1 LSPYID
7 QLETVILSRDRITM
21 KVITGPS
28 SSGIDP
34 TEQEVQQLARSL
46 YHEAAEHKPSIFEP
60 QDWLGKMIEWS
71 LEDESLRVALF
82 RFVDVLPSLDS
93 AAEIGRHL
101 EEYFA
106 KVDHAFGGLVFLA
119 QALRAGWLLA
129 PVARHNVTRLARRFI
144 VDEQPGALRSA
155 LETLRKEPAAFTLDV
170 VGEATVSEKEA
181 LATQRRYLDLLQSL
195 SSISASWP
203 VIPQID
209 QGPDGP
215 LPRINLSVKASA
227 LCARFDP
234 LDPDS
239 EKIVRERLRPLF
251 SEAARLN
258 AALTLDMEQYSF
270 KDLTLSILRDLLEE
284 SEFQRQP
291 HAAIAIQAYLRD
303 AEHDV
308 KELIQWARARK
319 RRIGVRLVKGAYWD
333 SEITWAKQKGW
344 PIPVF
349 LEKTETDANYERLTR
364 LLLESYDIVDA
375 AFGSHNIRSLAHAI
389 VTAEKLGVPNYGYEI
404 QMLYG
409 MGEPIRQAII
419 RNGQRVRVYLPVG
432 RLLPGMAYL
441 IRRLMENT
449 SNTSF
454 LRQTYAEEEQIDK
467 LIMPP
472 PKKTITPSRKT
483 ARKRAAAAAVEP
495 FQNEPLLD
503 FSRAENRG
511 QFAQALKTVRKQFAR
526 NYPLW
531 IGGEEL
537 KTKKWLESVNPAAP
551 EEVVGRVPVAGRGE
565 AERAVVNAVEFF
577 PEWSR
582 TPASE
587 RAAFMFRAADIM
599 RRRRIELAA
608 WEVFE
613 VGKGW
618 READAD
624 VAEAIDYLEYYGRE
638 MLRLSEPQVTQKLP
652 GESNVYLYEPRGVAA
667 VIAPWNF
674 PLAILT
680 GMTAAALVTGNC
692 AVIKPAEQSPVMG
705 ALLMEI
711 LREAELPPAACQLLQ
726 GGGELGAYLVRH
738 ASVQLIAF
746 TGSREVGLEILRTA
760 YDHQPG
766 QEHVKRVVCEMGGK
780 NAIIVDEDAD
790 LDEAVVH
797 ILESAF
803 GYQGQKCSAAS
814 RIVLVDEIHDLLL
827 ERLVEAVRSLK
838 IGQPEDPRNF
848 IGPVIDAA
856 AHSKIIGYLALGK
869 REGKCVLEREAPTKG
884 FFVGPAIF
892 SEIEP
897 DHRLANEEIFGP
909 VLSVI
914 KAKDFNHALQV
925 ANRSAYGLT
934 GGVFS
939 RSPAH
944 IEKTRREYRVGNLYI
959 NRGITG
965 AIVERQP
972 FGGLKLSGI
981 GSKAGGPD
989 YLLQFLEP
997 RTISENTLRHGFV
1010 APEELKN

>member
-1 LSPYID
+1 MTPA
-7 QLETVILSRDRITM
+7 V
-21 KVITGPS
+21 
-28 SSGIDP
+28 DP

-46 YHEAAEHKPSIFEP
+46 YHQAAEDKPSIFEP

-71 LEDESLRVALF
+71 LEDETLRVALF

-144 VDEQPGALRSA
+144 VDEEPSALRSA

-181 LATQRRYLDLLQSL
+181 LVTQRRYLDLLQSL
-195 SSISASWP
+195 SAISTGWP
-203 VIPQID
+203 VIPQVD

-239 EKIVRERLRPLF
+239 EGIVRERLRPLF
-251 SEAARLN
+251 GEAARVN
-258 AALTLDMEQYSF
+258 AALTLDMEQHSF
-270 KDLTLSILRDLLEE
+270 KDLTVSIFRGLLEE
-284 SEFQRQP
+284 SEFQSQP
-291 HAAIAIQAYLRD
+291 RAAIAIQAYLRD

-364 LLLESYDIVDA
+364 LLLESYDVVDA

-389 VTAEKLGVPNYGYEI
+389 VTAQKLGVPKYGYEI

-467 LIMPP
+467 LIVPPMPN
-472 PKKTITPSRKT
+472 KTITQSRKT
-483 ARKRAAAAAVEP
+483 ARKRATADAVEP

-503 FSRAENRG
+503 FAREANRTRFAES
-511 QFAQALKTVRKQFAR
+511 LKDVRRKFVNEYR
-526 NYPLW
+526 LW
-531 IGGEEL
+531 IGGEEVR
-537 KTKKWLESVNPAAP
+537 TRKWLESVNPAAP
-551 EEVVGRVPVAGRGE
+551 EEVIGRVSVAGRGE

-582 TPASE
+582 TAASE
-587 RAAFMFRAADIM
+587 RAAFMFSAADIM

-638 MLRLSEPQVTQKLP
+638 MLRLSQPRATQKLP
-652 GESNVYLYEPRGVAA
+652 GESNVYLYEPRGIAA

-680 GMTAAALVTGNC
+680 GMMAASVGDGKLHSDETSGAVARDGRLADGDTARSRVATGRLPIASGRRRIGSLPGAAPCG
-692 AVIKPAEQSPVMG
+692 
-705 ALLMEI
+705 
-711 LREAELPPAACQLLQ
+711 AACRV
-726 GGGELGAYLVRH
+726 YRF
-738 ASVQLIAF
+738 S
-746 TGSREVGLEILRTA
+746 GSW
-760 YDHQPG
+760 PG
-766 QEHVKRVVCEMGGK
+766 
-780 NAIIVDEDAD
+780 N
-790 LDEAVVH
+790 
-797 ILESAF
+797 
-803 GYQGQKCSAAS
+803 
-814 RIVLVDEIHDLLL
+814 
-827 ERLVEAVRSLK
+827 
-838 IGQPEDPRNF
+838 
-848 IGPVIDAA
+848 
-856 AHSKIIGYLALGK
+856 
-869 REGKCVLEREAPTKG
+869 
-884 FFVGPAIF
+884 
-892 SEIEP
+892 
-897 DHRLANEEIFGP
+897 
-909 VLSVI
+909 
-914 KAKDFNHALQV
+914 
-925 ANRSAYGLT
+925 SAYGLRSST
-934 GGVFS
+934 GPRACKAGRVRDGRQECHHRRRGC
-939 RSPAH
+939 RSGRSCSSHP
-944 IEKTRREYRVGNLYI
+944 RVGLWLPGSEVFGRLAPYPGRRNPRPSVGTVGRSGSEPQNRSARGSEEFHRSGHRCGRARKDHRLY
-959 NRGITG
+959 R
-965 AIVERQP
+965 
-972 FGGLKLSGI
+972 
-981 GSKAGGPD
+981 
-989 YLLQFLEP
+989 P
-997 RTISENTLRHGFV
+997 R
-1010 APEELKN
+1010 

>member
-1 LSPYID
+1 MIPA
-7 QLETVILSRDRITM
+7 V
-21 KVITGPS
+21 
-28 SSGIDP
+28 DP
-34 TEQEVQQLARSL
+34 TERKVQDLARSL
-46 YHEAAEHKPSIFEP
+46 YRQAAEHKPSIFQP

-71 LEDESLRVALF
+71 LKDESLRVALF

-93 AAEIGRHL
+93 ATEIGQHL

-106 KVDHAFGGLVFLA
+106 RVDHAFGGLVYLA
-119 QALRAGWLLA
+119 QALHAGWLLA
-129 PVARHNVTRLARRFI
+129 PVARQNVTRLARRFI
-144 VDEQPGALRSA
+144 VEENPKTLKSV
-155 LETLRKEPAAFTLDV
+155 LETLRKDPAAFTLDV
-170 VGEATVSEKEA
+170 VGEATLSDKEA
-181 LATQRRYLDLLQSL
+181 LATQQRYLDLLRGL
-195 SSISASWP
+195 TSIANDWP
-203 VIPQID
+203 TVPQID
-209 QGPDGP
+209 EGPDGP
-215 LPRINLSVKASA
+215 LARVNLSVKVSS
-227 LCARFDP
+227 LYARFDP

-239 EKIVRERLRPLF
+239 AIVARERLRPLF
-251 SEAARLN
+251 LEAARLH
-258 AALTLDMEQYSF
+258 AALTIDMEQYAF
-270 KDLTLSILRDLLEE
+270 KDLTLRIFRDLLEE
-284 SEFQRQP
+284 SEFESGP
-291 HAAIAIQAYLRD
+291 KAGIAVQAYLRD

-308 KELIQWARARK
+308 NELIRWARARR

-333 SEITWAKQKGW
+333 SEIAWAKQKGW
-344 PIPVF
+344 AIPVF
-349 LEKTETDANYERLTR
+349 LDKAETDANYEKLTR
-364 LLLESYDIVDA
+364 LLLEGHDVIDA

-389 VTAEKLGVPNYGYEI
+389 ITAKELGVPRYGYEI

-409 MGEPIRQAII
+409 MGEPIRRAVIQ
-419 RNGQRVRVYLPVG
+419 QQERVRIYLPVG

-454 LRQTYAEEEQIDK
+454 LRQTYAEQQEIDK
-467 LIMPP
+467 LILPP
-472 PKKTITPSRKT
+472 QAKIAAAKRRLPSRKVT
-483 ARKRAAAAAVEP
+483 AEQSPDSFR
-495 FQNEPLLD
+495 NEPLLD
-503 FSRAENRG
+503 FARADNRAR
-511 QFAQALKTVRKQFAR
+511 FAHALKEVRKKFSR
-526 NYPLW
+526 DYPLW

-537 KTKKWLESVNPAAP
+537 KTKGWLDSVNPAAP
-551 EEVVGRVPVAGRGE
+551 KEIIGRAAVAGLKE
-565 AERAVVNAVEFF
+565 AEQAVTIAAEFF
-577 PEWSR
+577 RDWR
-582 TPASE
+582 GTPAHE
-587 RAAFMFRAADIM
+587 RAAILFRAAEIM
-599 RRRRIELAA
+599 RQRRLELAA

-638 MLRLSEPQVTQKLP
+638 MLRLSPPRLTQRLP
-652 GESNVYLYEPRGVAA
+652 GESNVYLYEPRGIAA

-692 AVIKPAEQSPVMG
+692 AIVKPAEQSPIIG
-705 ALLMEI
+705 AQLIEI
-711 LREAELPPAACQLLQ
+711 LRKAGLPDAACQLLQ

-738 ASVQLIAF
+738 SAVHLVAF
-746 TGSREVGLEILRTA
+746 TGSREVGLEILRSA
-760 YDHQPG
+760 YDHQQG
-766 QEHVKRVVCEMGGK
+766 QDHVKRVICEMGGK
-780 NAIIVDEDAD
+780 NAIIVDQDAD
-790 LDEAVVH
+790 LDEAVMD

-814 RIVLVDEIHDLLL
+814 RLIVTADIHDLLL

-838 IGQPEDPRNF
+838 IGAPEDPRNF

-856 AHSKIIGYLALGK
+856 AHSKIIGYIDLGK
-869 REGKCVLEREAPTKG
+869 RDGKCVLEREAPADG

-892 SEIEP
+892 SGIEP
-897 DHRLANEEIFGP
+897 HHRLANEEIFGP

-914 KAKDFNHALQV
+914 KAKNFDAALMI
-925 ANRSAYGLT
+925 ANRSFYALT

-939 RSPAH
+939 RSPGH
-944 IEKTRREYRVGNLYI
+944 IEKARKEFYVGNLYI

-965 AIVERQP
+965 AVVERQP

-1010 APEELKN
+1010 PPDELTK